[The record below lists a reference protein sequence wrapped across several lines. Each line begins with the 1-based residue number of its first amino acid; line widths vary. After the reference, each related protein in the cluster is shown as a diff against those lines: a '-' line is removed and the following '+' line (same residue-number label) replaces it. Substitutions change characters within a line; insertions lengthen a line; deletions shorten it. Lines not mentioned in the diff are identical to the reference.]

1 MNFLTTSLEGS
12 YIIELLPFSDSRGW
26 FARTYCKKEFAEIG
40 FDKEFVQMNFSF
52 NKKKGTLRGMHY
64 QETPFEETKL
74 IRCTSG
80 KVFDVAVDLRKNSD
94 TYLKW
99 FGTELSRKNLK
110 MILIPGGFAHGFI
123 TLKDNSELIYHH
135 TEYYNPLA
143 EKGIRYDDK
152 TLNIEWPVD
161 VSVISDKDK
170 SYPFIKIKH

>member
-1 MNFLTTSLEGS
+1 
-12 YIIELLPFSDSRGW
+12 
-26 FARTYCKKEFAEIG
+26 
-40 FDKEFVQMNFSF
+40 MNFSF

-64 QETPFEETKL
+64 QEAPFEETKL

-99 FGTELSRKNLK
+99 FGAELSRENLR

-123 TLKDNSELIYHH
+123 TLEDNSELIYHH
-135 TEYYNPLA
+135 TEYYNPSA

-152 TLNIEWPVD
+152 TVNIKWPAEVR
-161 VSVISDKDK
+161 VISDKDK
-170 SYPFIKIKH
+170 SYPFIKN